1 MTQTQDRY
9 IVRFPDGM
17 RDEIAA
23 AAKANG
29 RSMNAEI
36 IARLSGE
43 VETLRDKFAGQA
55 VQAAVSGHLAHYG
68 HENHWPLKDIA
79 SYAYE
84 VADAMLAARKGGV
97 K

>member
-68 HENHWPLKDIA
+68 HENHWPPKDIA

-84 VADAMLAARKGGV
+84 VADALLAAREGGA
-97 K
+97 